1 MRNRPSS
8 RVLVLSI
15 AVAIALLTIVRK
27 MYTTHAP
34 TISGAAGRAFG
45 PIIQYGPRGK
55 HTATV
60 IMLHGL
66 GDTGNGWAPV
76 APEMAMD
83 HVKWIFPTAPTRP
96 ITVNMGMSM
105 PGWFDIDHLD
115 EASFMKMMKGDHGF
129 DKEGTDESVEYV
141 VRLIEEEI
149 KVTGISPDRVVLGGF
164 SQGGHVAL
172 KTMIKQ
178 IGMNLGGYMALST
191 WIEPVKMQL
200 DDATRKTPVFYGH
213 GASDP
218 LIPPMVAQLSAEHL
232 KRNLGFEDLKFT
244 MYPGMQHSTCH
255 QEMQDM
261 KAFLGAVLPA
271 AQPRSEDIDSMSVR
285 ELKSFIA
292 SRGGN
297 PQMSLEKSELVQQAK
312 SLLQN

>member
-1 MRNRPSS
+1 
-8 RVLVLSI
+8 
-15 AVAIALLTIVRK
+15 
-27 MYTTHAP
+27 
-34 TISGAAGRAFG
+34 
-45 PIIQYGPRGK
+45 
-55 HTATV
+55 
-60 IMLHGL
+60 
-66 GDTGNGWAPV
+66 
-76 APEMAMD
+76 
-83 HVKWIFPTAPTRP
+83 
-96 ITVNMGMSM
+96 MSM